1 MSFSIKQAPVS
12 LTNVKNYNNIKTNK
26 INYNI
31 DNKSY
36 TTNEQNYE
44 KQYDSSVN
52 ITKKT
57 SASDPTAAQG
67 KTIISQGST
76 ATSNAYQATQ
86 INTSNATS
94 ASDPTAA
101 QGKTIISQGST
112 ATSNAYQ
119 ATQINTSNATSAS
132 DPTAAQ
138 GKTIISQ
145 GSTATSNA
153 YQATQIG
160 YPISDDP
167 MTLGEFLSNVV
178 MMYSAA
184 AQGLGNFSE
193 AVMDA
198 GLTLVEIPVGGIT
211 YGIDSI
217 FGTDLNSITI
227 GAIDDFIETE
237 HVNSLFE
244 YVHTKT
250 PFSVFSENA
259 TEGLK
264 YGGEVYTVTSGAAN
278 ITAKI
283 AAVVLLSPYIG
294 PAGAGFLVGGVTGM
308 GEYRED
314 ALQNG
319 ADTIP
324 SMVAAFAG
332 GNWEGLQWGLGG
344 KLSGTGV
351 VAILSDGTTGALDT
365 PIRSYIIS
373 TASGKDFNEVF
384 EQYGGTGSM
393 FLGGTFGTIFSS
405 LGEISDIFTKGQN
418 INVSHKNMPDDALGI
433 SLNPAPTSQQFMQQ
447 VNIDDNIQKLRDLM
461 NDSNIVNGY
470 SDYLLTTKNE
480 YARLWDEFDIG
491 RRELQQTYQTVFKD
505 SGFEDA
511 VSYLDQFGLSKGQG
525 NNYGVRVIEH
535 YIKTGDSSVFPREYG
550 LRNYFT
556 SYRTAD
562 LADMLELDNAYRNI
576 SSGNLIMTPLG
587 SGNNLG
593 IDSSSVRE
601 DIAKLN
607 DMFSGR
613 KAYLSTE
620 VVPAYR
626 QVITDD
632 LSNAFAIMNNSRFN
646 GYYNFKQQFPELANQ
661 LSARDY
667 EILFNIY
674 RKFQQGYR
682 QTIYMNPSTYS
693 NPNLQPLLYDI
704 FDYSDAGLTVAVRSG
719 FNCRNYKSQDV
730 FNVLDNIKSK
740 YPEMLNST
748 DEIIINDFPNPDDL
762 YWSTVHKNNNFKSTA
777 TAGNRTINV
786 YQYATTSGLE
796 TTISHEI
803 GHNIDNNGGFSNLL
817 EWKTAADLDGKFTTP
832 YAKEAF
838 IHRQNNRYSED
849 FAESIAL
856 LETKGANWFAEH
868 FPNRATILKMQV
880 PYFFK

>member
-1 MSFSIKQAPVS
+1 MYS
-12 LTNVKNYNNIKTNK
+12 NGNYSPTTPLSDRMGMG
-26 INYNI
+26 YA
-31 DNKSY
+31 DNK
-36 TTNEQNYE
+36 TTNTTPSQNYSPTTPLSDRMGIG
-44 KQYDSSVN
+44 YADN
-52 ITKKT
+52 KT
-57 SASDPTAAQG
+57 TNTTPLRNYSPT
-67 KTIISQGST
+67 IEV
-76 ATSNAYQATQ
+76 YE
-86 INTSNATS
+86 
-94 ASDPTAA
+94 
-101 QGKTIISQGST
+101 
-112 ATSNAYQ
+112 
-119 ATQINTSNATSAS
+119 
-132 DPTAAQ
+132 
-138 GKTIISQ
+138 
-145 GSTATSNA
+145 
-153 YQATQIG
+153 QIG

-167 MTLGEFLSNVV
+167 ITLGELLSNVV

-193 AVMDA
+193 SVMDA
-198 GLTLVEIPVGGIT
+198 SLTLVEIPIGGIT

-227 GAIDDFIETE
+227 GSIDDFIATE
-237 HVNSLFE
+237 HVNNLFE

-283 AAVVLLSPYIG
+283 AAVMLLSPYLG
-294 PAGAGFLVGGVTGM
+294 PAGASFLVGGVTGM

-332 GNWEGLQWGLGG
+332 GTWEGLQWGLGG

-384 EQYGGTGSM
+384 EQYGGTGAM

-447 VNIDDNIQKLRDLM
+447 LNIDDNIQKLRNLM

-576 SSGNLIMTPLG
+576 SSGNLITMPLSLPSDQVTSSYRFYKNNRGYDG
-587 SGNNLG
+587 SYG
-593 IDSSSVRE
+593 IDQHVTANLKPNSIEYQNCMDYLRKQGFSRFSAKKILKHLDDTGACSYASVT
-601 DIAKLN
+601 DIIFQQFKNKPEEFERIFGYPYMINGHLN
-607 DMFSGR
+607 DAQLLTDLYVYANSTENGGRMFTDGMFSKKIQGTSQGQVYMSDLWTSQNENLINNFLKSKDPNITFEREVLAQRVDYRTMKFSPITGEEMLPNYSNVTGERVLYDTSSLR
-613 KAYLSTE
+613 KD
-620 VVPAYR
+620 
-626 QVITDD
+626 ID
-632 LSNAFAIMNNSRFN
+632 NA
-646 GYYNFKQQFPELANQ
+646 LANNQ
-661 LSARDY
+661 SVSMGISDRTNNPQNTIFIGDHITFHSLSGS
-667 EILFNIY
+667 N
-674 RKFQQGYR
+674 
-682 QTIYMNPSTYS
+682 NVSTT
-693 NPNLQPLLYDI
+693 NWNEGGGH
-704 FDYSDAGLTVAVRSG
+704 AM
-719 FNCRNYKSQDV
+719 
-730 FNVLDNIKSK
+730 NVLDTDDMGVIVNTWGGIYRINWSDLSWSEFTVEASKINI
-740 YPEMLNST
+740 N
-748 DEIIINDFPNPDDL
+748 
-762 YWSTVHKNNNFKSTA
+762 
-777 TAGNRTINV
+777 
-786 YQYATTSGLE
+786 
-796 TTISHEI
+796 
-803 GHNIDNNGGFSNLL
+803 
-817 EWKTAADLDGKFTTP
+817 
-832 YAKEAF
+832 
-838 IHRQNNRYSED
+838 
-849 FAESIAL
+849 
-856 LETKGANWFAEH
+856 
-868 FPNRATILKMQV
+868 
-880 PYFFK
+880 